1 MSYPELLGM
10 AFGALLT
17 ILVFSY
23 LLGDNFL
30 YRLALHIF
38 LGALVGYTFG
48 MVISEVWGKLIAD
61 PLREDFSGNLF
72 LIVPLGI
79 GLGLLIFKSI
89 PRLAYIGNFFL
100 SPLIGFGI
108 AVALVGAFIGTL
120 TPQFEATANVTNSNP
135 WEGAL
140 IAIGTVCTLLAF
152 DFTFSQRRRGLMG
165 VLGNI
170 VGLLGKAGRLF
181 LTVAFGVAFAGA
193 ITAAL
198 TIFIGRIQFLI
209 EVVFELLSTLGSG

>member
-1 MSYPELLGM
+1 MSYPELIGM

-17 ILVFSY
+17 VLVFSY

-30 YRLALHIF
+30 YRLALHLF
-38 LGALVGYTFG
+38 LGALVGYAFG
-48 MVISEVWGKLIAD
+48 MIISEVWGKLIAD
-61 PLREDFSGNLF
+61 PLREDFLGNLF
-72 LIVPLGI
+72 LVIPLGI

-120 TPQFEATANVTNSNP
+120 KPQFEATANVMNATP
-135 WEGAL
+135 WEGMF

-152 DFTFSQRRRGLMG
+152 DFTFSQRQRGLAG
-165 VLGNI
+165 VFGNLI
-170 VGLLGKAGRLF
+170 GLLGKVGRLF
-181 LTVAFGVAFAGA
+181 LTVAFA
-193 ITAAL
+193 
-198 TIFIGRIQFLI
+198 
-209 EVVFELLSTLGSG
+209 

>member
-10 AFGALLT
+10 AVGALLT

-30 YRLALHIF
+30 YRLALHLF
-38 LGALVGYTFG
+38 LGALVGYAFG

-61 PLREDFSGNLF
+61 PLREDFFGNLF

-108 AVALVGAFIGTL
+108 AVALVGAFVGTL
-120 TPQFEATANVTNSNP
+120 KPQFEATANVMHATP
-135 WEGAL
+135 WEGML

-152 DFTFSQRRRGLMG
+152 DFTFSQRQRGLMG
-165 VLGNI
+165 IFGNI
-170 VGLLGKAGRLF
+170 IGLLGKAGRLF

-209 EVVFELLSTLGSG
+209 EAAIELASKLGSG

>member
-1 MSYPELLGM
+1 MSYLELIGM
-10 AFGALLT
+10 AVGALLT

-30 YRLALHIF
+30 YRLALHLF
-38 LGALVGYTFG
+38 LGALVGYAFG

-61 PLREDFSGNLF
+61 SLREGNLF

-108 AVALVGAFIGTL
+108 AVALVGAFVGTL
-120 TPQFEATANVTNSNP
+120 RPQFEATANVMNATP
-135 WEGAL
+135 WEGML

-152 DFTFSQRRRGLMG
+152 DFTFSQRQRGLMG
-165 VLGNI
+165 ILGNI
-170 VGLLGKAGRLF
+170 IGLLGKAGRLF

-209 EVVFELLSTLGSG
+209 EAAIEIASKLGSG

>member
-1 MSYPELLGM
+1 MSYLELIGM
-10 AFGALLT
+10 AVGALLT

-38 LGALVGYTFG
+38 LGALVGYVFG
-48 MVISEVWGKLIAD
+48 MIISEVWGKLIAD
-61 PLREDFSGNLF
+61 PLREDFLGNLF
-72 LIVPLGI
+72 LIIPLGI

-108 AVALVGAFIGTL
+108 AVALVGAFVGTL
-120 TPQFEATANVTNSNP
+120 KPQFEATANVMHATP
-135 WEGAL
+135 WEGML

-152 DFTFSQRRRGLMG
+152 DFTFSQRQRGLMG

-170 VGLLGKAGRLF
+170 IELLGKAGRMF

-209 EVVFELLSTLGSG
+209 EVAVELLSTFGSG

>member
-1 MSYPELLGM
+1 MSYLELIGM
-10 AFGALLT
+10 AVGALLT

-38 LGALVGYTFG
+38 LGALVGYAFG

-61 PLREDFSGNLF
+61 SLREGNLF

-108 AVALVGAFIGTL
+108 AVALAGAFVGTL
-120 TPQFEATANVTNSNP
+120 KPQFEATANVMNATP
-135 WEGAL
+135 WEGML

-152 DFTFSQRRRGLMG
+152 DFTFSQRQRGLMG
-165 VLGNI
+165 ILGNI
-170 VGLLGKAGRLF
+170 IGLLGKAGRLF

-209 EVVFELLSTLGSG
+209 EAAIELASKLGSG

>member
-1 MSYPELLGM
+1 MAYFELIGM
-10 AFGALLT
+10 AVGALLT

-23 LLGDNFL
+23 LLGDHFL
-30 YRLALHIF
+30 YRLALHLF
-38 LGALVGYTFG
+38 LGALVGYAFG
-48 MVISEVWGKLIAD
+48 MVISEVWDKLIAN
-61 PLREDFSGNLF
+61 PWREDFSGNLF
-72 LIVPLGI
+72 LVIPVGI
-79 GLGLLIFKSI
+79 GLGLLLFKSV

-120 TPQFEATANVTNSNP
+120 NPQFEATANVTSSTP
-135 WEGAL
+135 WEGII

-152 DFTFSQRRRGLMG
+152 DFTFTQRQRGLG
-165 VLGNI
+165 GALGNI
-170 VGLLGKAGRLF
+170 IGLLGKAGHLF

-198 TIFIGRIQFLI
+198 TIFIGRVQFLI
-209 EVVFELLSTLGSG
+209 ETVVELLAQLGFS

>member
-1 MSYPELLGM
+1 MSYLELIAM
-10 AFGALLT
+10 AVGALLT

-23 LLGDNFL
+23 LLGDHFL
-30 YRLALHIF
+30 YRLALHLF
-38 LGALVGYTFG
+38 LGALVGYAFG
-48 MVISEVWGKLIAD
+48 MVISEVWDKLIAD
-61 PLREDFSGNLF
+61 PWREDFSGNLF
-72 LIVPLGI
+72 LIIPVGI

-120 TPQFEATANVTNSNP
+120 KPQFEATANVTSTTP
-135 WEGAL
+135 PEGIL

-152 DFTFSQRRRGLMG
+152 DFTFTQKQRGLG
-165 VLGNI
+165 GTLGNI
-170 VGLLGKAGRLF
+170 IKLFGKAGQLF
-181 LTVAFGVAFAGA
+181 LTIAFGVAFAGA

-209 EVVFELLSTLGSG
+209 ETVVELLSPLGFS

>member
-1 MSYPELLGM
+1 MAYFELIGM
-10 AFGALLT
+10 AVGALLT

-23 LLGDNFL
+23 LLGDHFL
-30 YRLALHIF
+30 YRLALHLF

-48 MVISEVWGKLIAD
+48 MVISEVWDKLIAD
-61 PLREDFSGNLF
+61 PWREDLFGNLF
-72 LIVPLGI
+72 LAIPVGI
-79 GLGLLIFKSI
+79 GLGLLIFKSV

-120 TPQFEATANVTNSNP
+120 TPQFEATASVTSSTP
-135 WEGAL
+135 WEGII
-140 IAIGTVCTLLAF
+140 IATGTVCTLLAF
-152 DFTFSQRRRGLMG
+152 DFTFTQKQRGLG
-165 VLGNI
+165 GALGNI
-170 VGLLGKAGRLF
+170 IGLLGKAGRLF
-181 LTVAFGVAFAGA
+181 LTVALGVAFAGA

-209 EVVFELLSTLGSG
+209 ETVIELLALLGFS

>member
-1 MSYPELLGM
+1 
-10 AFGALLT
+10 
-17 ILVFSY
+17 
-23 LLGDNFL
+23 
-30 YRLALHIF
+30 
-38 LGALVGYTFG
+38 

-61 PLREDFSGNLF
+61 PLRENFRGNLF
-72 LIVPLGI
+72 LIIPLGI

-120 TPQFEATANVTNSNP
+120 RPQFEATANVMHATP
-135 WEGAL
+135 WEGML
-140 IAIGTVCTLLAF
+140 IAIGTICTLLAF
-152 DFTFSQRRRGLMG
+152 DFTFSQRQRGLMG

-170 VGLLGKAGRLF
+170 IGLLGKAGRLF

-209 EVVFELLSTLGSG
+209 EVAVELLSTFGSG

>member
-1 MSYPELLGM
+1 MSYLELIGM
-10 AFGALLT
+10 AVGALLT

-30 YRLALHIF
+30 YRLALHLF
-38 LGALVGYTFG
+38 LGALVGYAFG

-61 PLREDFSGNLF
+61 SLREGNLF

-108 AVALVGAFIGTL
+108 AVALVGAFVGTL
-120 TPQFEATANVTNSNP
+120 RPQFEATANVMNATP
-135 WEGAL
+135 WEGML

-152 DFTFSQRRRGLMG
+152 DFTFSQRQRGLMG
-165 VLGNI
+165 ILGNI
-170 VGLLGKAGRLF
+170 IGLLGKAGRLF
-181 LTVAFGVAFAGA
+181 LTVAFGVAFAVA

-209 EVVFELLSTLGSG
+209 EAAIEIASKLGSG